1 MIIIIITIIIILKIV
16 ITVTT
21 ETVNNYRRLSITM
34 DSIERDKRHH
44 ILTIGK
50 IRNKDRNNL
59 RG

>member
-1 MIIIIITIIIILKIV
+1 MIILKIV